1 MIQISV
7 DQDISVVKDCLEAVT
22 ANKALLKADVI
33 INEKERTIEIR
44 SDDDR
49 SQKKT
54 EATIK
59 RYLRILDK
67 IKEIK

>member
-1 MIQISV
+1 MIAIV
-7 DQDISVVKDCLEAVT
+7 DQDISVIKDCLGAVI

-33 INEKERTIEIR
+33 IKKEGIDIR

-49 SQKKT
+49 SLKKT
-54 EATIK
+54 EATIR

-67 IKEIK
+67 IKKIK